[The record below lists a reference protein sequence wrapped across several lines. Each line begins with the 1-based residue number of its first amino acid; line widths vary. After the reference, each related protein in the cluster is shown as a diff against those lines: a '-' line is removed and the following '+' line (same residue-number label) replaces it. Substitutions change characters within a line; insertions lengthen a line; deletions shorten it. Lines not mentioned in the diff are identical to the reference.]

1 MGKETWRAGVGCR
14 PGQEKVLPRAG
25 DWGRGRVSLSRGAT
39 VRTEAR
45 GAGPEQRALQEG
57 LTQ

>member
-1 MGKETWRAGVGCR
+1 MGCR

-39 VRTEAR
+39 VRTEAL